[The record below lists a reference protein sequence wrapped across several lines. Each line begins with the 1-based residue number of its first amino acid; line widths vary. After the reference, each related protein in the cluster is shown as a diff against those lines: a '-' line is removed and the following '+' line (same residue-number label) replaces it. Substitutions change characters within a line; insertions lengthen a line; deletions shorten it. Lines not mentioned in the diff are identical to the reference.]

1 MGDPGDGRTLFLS
14 AGEASGDLHGA
25 GLARALLR
33 LDPSL
38 HLVGLGGPR
47 MAGAGVRLLAGLEG
61 LGVMGLSEVAR
72 HLPSLLALRRRVR
85 RILLRPGAVDLF
97 VPIDFPEFHLSL
109 AAAATGAGVPVLYY
123 VVPQVWAWRE
133 GRARRLAAR
142 CDLACAV
149 LPFEAPFLR
158 PHGVNVR
165 FVGHPLLDDLD
176 RDEPSRAQ
184 PPDRASTGAG
194 SRSRGTPWREDAPP
208 VLALFPG
215 SRRQEVRRMLGPFA
229 AAAARVR
236 RSRPEVEVLV
246 ARAPGLARSLYGP
259 DPAGPLVSA
268 AEARAAAT
276 AAITKSGTV
285 TLELALAGVPMV
297 VGHRLSRI
305 SHAVARRLVR
315 VDHIALANLVAG
327 RRVVPELVQDA
338 ATPDALAESVLPYLE
353 PGSIERRRAVEG
365 LSTVRRRLGE
375 PGAAA
380 RVAAH
385 ALSLLD
391 G

>member
-1 MGDPGDGRTLFLS
+1 MFVS

-38 HLVGLGGPR
+38 RLVGLGGPR
-47 MAGAGVRLLAGLEG
+47 MADAGVRLLAGLEA

-72 HLPSLLALRRRVR
+72 HLPALLALRRRVR
-85 RILLRPGAVDLF
+85 RTLLRPGAVDLF

-109 AAAATGAGVPVLYY
+109 AAAATKAGVPVLYY

-149 LPFEAPFLR
+149 LPFEEPFLR
-158 PHGVNVR
+158 RHGVNVR
-165 FVGHPLLDDLD
+165 FVGHPLLDALERGDPG
-176 RDEPSRAQ
+176 RPEPPERVASGTENRA
-184 PPDRASTGAG
+184 
-194 SRSRGTPWREDAPP
+194 RGTPWRKDSPP

-229 AAAARVR
+229 AAARRVR
-236 RSRPEVEVLV
+236 LSRPEVEVLV
-246 ARAPGLARSLYGP
+246 SRAPGLPRSLYGTELP
-259 DPAGPLVSA
+259 GSLVSA

-276 AAITKSGTV
+276 AALTKSGTV

-338 ATPDALAESVLPYLE
+338 VRPGALAERILPYLE
-353 PGSIERRRAVEG
+353 PGSPERKRAVEG

-375 PGAAA
+375 PGAAR
-380 RVAAH
+380 RVAEH
-385 ALSLLD
+385 ALSLL
-391 G
+391 GGPS